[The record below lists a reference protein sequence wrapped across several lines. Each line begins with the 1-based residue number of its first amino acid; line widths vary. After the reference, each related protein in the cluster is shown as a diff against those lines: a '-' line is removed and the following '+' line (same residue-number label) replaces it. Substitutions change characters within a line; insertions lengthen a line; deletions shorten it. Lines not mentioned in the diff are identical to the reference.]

1 MAIQSLILLEAIPLW
16 AYLLATFLTTAL
28 AGGGIGAL
36 ITLWT
41 NRGKPKADIH
51 ESRARAARDF
61 AEADEITLRASLTL
75 GEQASHWTRKM
86 MKAQGLILDLELENQ
101 ALRREN
107 QELKARER
115 RQIGGRN

>member
-16 AYLLATFLTTAL
+16 AYLLATIVTSSL
-28 AGGGIGAL
+28 IGSL
-36 ITLWT
+36 ITLWV

-51 ESRARAARDF
+51 ESRARAAKDF

-86 MKAQGLILDLELENQ
+86 MKAQSLILDLELENQ

-107 QELKARER
+107 HELRGRK
-115 RQIGGRN
+115 QIGGQR

>member
-1 MAIQSLILLEAIPLW
+1 MAIQSLIILEAIPSW
-16 AYLLATFLTTAL
+16 AYLLATFIASGL
-28 AGGGIGAL
+28 IGSL
-36 ITLWT
+36 ITLWV

-86 MKAQGLILDLELENQ
+86 MKAQALILDLELENQ

-107 QELKARER
+107 HELRGRK
-115 RQIGGRN
+115 QIGGQR